1 MSLNDVLG
9 VWPFALVVVIG
20 PGGFVLVL
28 SALVSVVRG
37 SDAAWERV
45 GRSRSVWAVLLAV
58 GLVMM
63 PLGLPLALWYFL
75 VLRRRLR
82 RAGAPPSASA
92 PPAAVPTV
100 PVG

>member
-1 MSLNDVLG
+1 MLVNWQELLTI
-9 VWPFALVVVIG
+9 ALLVVIG
-20 PGGFVLVL
+20 PGGFALALLALL
-28 SALVSVVRG
+28 SMARG
-37 SDAAWERV
+37 PEAAWERI
-45 GRSRSVWAVLLAV
+45 GQSRTVWAVLLAV

-82 RAGAPPSASA
+82 RAAEPPAASA